1 MDKEKEKLD
10 REKQEKI
17 LENKKLSLRNEQP
30 FEADDDG
37 SNFPDHY
44 DAYFDFLKMQEN
56 RSIQEIFFHD
66 SGLQDVKITKR

>member
-30 FEADDDG
+30 F
-37 SNFPDHY
+37 
-44 DAYFDFLKMQEN
+44 
-56 RSIQEIFFHD
+56 
-66 SGLQDVKITKR
+66 